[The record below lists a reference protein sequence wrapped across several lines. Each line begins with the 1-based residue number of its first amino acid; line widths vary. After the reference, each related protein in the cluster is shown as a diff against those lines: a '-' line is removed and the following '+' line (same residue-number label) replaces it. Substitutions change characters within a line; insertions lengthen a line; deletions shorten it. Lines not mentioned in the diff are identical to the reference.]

1 MMQNLTLASFSQIMS
16 SVGYVA
22 LAVLILL
29 IMITVHEFGHYI
41 SGKILGFGIEEFSIG
56 FGPKIFSK
64 KKKDGEVFSV
74 RILPIG
80 GFCSFR
86 GEDKEEDK
94 EDESAFN
101 NKPPWK
107 RIIVLVSGALMNY
120 LLALIV
126 IILMLTVYGQPAL
139 MMGKMESD
147 PNYTNYS
154 LLEEDIIL
162 KADGKNVFSLTDL
175 LTVTEGKEQG
185 DLVEFTIFRG
195 EEVIKVPVKMR
206 VDTHYENIE
215 DMERLFNAMGITY
228 ELDETGTFTSM
239 GLYSASVKF
248 GFFKTIA
255 HSFEYSFRLIGTIF
269 RILGQLI
276 TGSLGISSLGGT
288 VTTVSVTANA
298 IKVGGFRYLL
308 DITALIGVNLA
319 VFNLLPIPALDG
331 SRAVF
336 ATIEWIRKKPVSR
349 KVEGAIHTVGLVLL
363 LLFAVFIDLQQ
374 CF

>member
-1 MMQNLTLASFSQIMS
+1 MLASFSQTTS
-16 SVGYVA
+16 TVGYIA

-29 IMITVHEFGHYI
+29 VMITVHEFGHYI

-56 FGPKIFSK
+56 FGPKIFSR
-64 KKKDGEVFSV
+64 KKKDGEIFSIRVF
-74 RILPIG
+74 PIG

-94 EDESAFN
+94 SDKTAFN
-101 NKPPWK
+101 NKEPWK
-107 RIIVLVSGALMNY
+107 RIIVLISGAFMNY
-120 LLALIV
+120 VLALLV
-126 IILMLTVYGQPAL
+126 IITMLGVYGQPAL
-139 MMGKMESD
+139 MMGKMEQS
-147 PNYTNYS
+147 PEYINYS
-154 LLEEDIIL
+154 LEENDIIL
-162 KADGKNVFSLTDL
+162 KADGVNVFSLTDL
-175 LTVTEGKEQG
+175 LSVTEGKAKG
-185 DLVEFTIFRG
+185 DIVEFTIFRG
-195 EEVIKVPVKMR
+195 EEIIKAPVKMR
-206 VDTHYENIE
+206 VDTNYENIE

-228 ELDETGTFTSM
+228 ELNEEGEFASM

-269 RILGQLI
+269 KILGQLI

-298 IKVGGFRYLL
+298 IRVGGFRYLL

-363 LLFAVFIDLQQ
+363 LVFAVFIDLQQ

>member
-1 MMQNLTLASFSQIMS
+1 MS

-120 LLALIV
+120 VLALIV

-239 GLYSASVKF
+239 GLYSASVQF